1 VTNIANT
8 GVVKPAGKVVY
19 DAVGIHHQ
27 VLYVESGT
35 TMYPGGLVIQGTDD
49 KDIITCGAGGN
60 CIGWLGYEDTAK
72 KYQPATVD
80 TLYVTGD
87 WADVVN
93 GPGIIVRGRIANG
106 QTVVKGDRLVATAA
120 GELVVASAAA
130 PPSGTV
136 AVVSTGA
143 QPTAAGPLSTQGIVV
158 AIAYESVNASGGA
171 SAGLVMSKI

>member
-1 VTNIANT
+1 MTDIKNS
-8 GVVKPAGKVVY
+8 GVVKPAGKVVF
-19 DAVGIHHQ
+19 DSIGAHHQ

-49 KDIITCGAGGN
+49 KDISTCGAGGEGF
-60 CIGWLGYEDTAK
+60 GWLGYEDTLK
-72 KYQPATVD
+72 KYRPATID

-93 GPGIIVRGRIANG
+93 GPGIVVRARIANG
-106 QTVVKGDRLVATAA
+106 QNIPKGTRLVATAA
-120 GELVVASAAA
+120 GELIAASTAA

-143 QPTAAGPLSTQGIVV
+143 QPVAAGPLSTQGIVV
-158 AIAYESVNASGGA
+158 AIAYESIDASGGA
-171 SAGLVMSKI
+171 TAGLVTSLI

>member
-1 VTNIANT
+1 MTNIQNS
-8 GVVKPAGKVVY
+8 GVVKPAAKVLF
-19 DAVGIHHQ
+19 DGIGVHHQ
-27 VLYVESGT
+27 TLYVESGT

-49 KDIITCGAGGN
+49 KDISTCGAGGEA
-60 CIGWLGYEDTAK
+60 IGWLGYEDTPK

-93 GPGIIVRGRIANG
+93 GPGIIVRARIANG

-171 SAGLVMSKI
+171 LAGLVTSLI